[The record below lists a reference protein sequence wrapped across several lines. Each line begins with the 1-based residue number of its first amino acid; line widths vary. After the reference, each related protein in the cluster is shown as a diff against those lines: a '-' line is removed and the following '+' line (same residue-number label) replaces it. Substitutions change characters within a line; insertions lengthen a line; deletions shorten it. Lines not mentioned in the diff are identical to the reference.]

1 MEESSHDLQGDL
13 GGHLPIRFGRRL
25 GRKTP
30 HAYGACRSWGDEQRA
45 EAVDLY
51 VEYGTAKA
59 ARLTGISSRS
69 IRGWAKAPGVAAAR
83 DKNLSD
89 ASERLALQ
97 QKADRAE
104 LRSVLI
110 GKALV
115 GAQAADPSDP
125 KGFQLLSVGVGTF
138 LDKYRLEMGEAT
150 EVVITGDMMDQAILG
165 MKAELGEDD
174 TPRR

>member
-1 MEESSHDLQGDL
+1 MTM
-13 GGHLPIRFGRRL
+13 PY
-25 GRKTP
+25 T
-30 HAYGACRSWGDEQRA
+30 DEQRA

-51 VEYGTAKA
+51 VEHGAAEA
-59 ARLTGISSRS
+59 ARRTGISSRS
-69 IRGWAKAPGVAAAR
+69 IRGWAKTADVAAAR
-83 DKNLSD
+83 DKNLID
-89 ASERLALQ
+89 AADRLALQ

-110 GKALV
+110 RKALI

-138 LDKYRLEMGEAT
+138 LDKYRLEMGEAS
-150 EVVITGDMMDQAILG
+150 EVVITGDMMDQAILT
-165 MKAELGEDD
+165 MRAELGEED

>member
-1 MEESSHDLQGDL
+1 MPYTNQQ
-13 GGHLPIRFGRRL
+13 
-25 GRKTP
+25 K
-30 HAYGACRSWGDEQRA
+30 A
-45 EAVDLY
+45 EAVDSY
-51 VEYGTAKA
+51 VEHGAAEA
-59 ARLTGISSRS
+59 ARRTGISSRS
-69 IRGWAKAPGVAAAR
+69 IRGWARAAGVAAAR
-83 DKNLSD
+83 DKNLID
-89 ASERLALQ
+89 ASDRLALQ

-165 MKAELGEDD
+165 MKAELGEDETP